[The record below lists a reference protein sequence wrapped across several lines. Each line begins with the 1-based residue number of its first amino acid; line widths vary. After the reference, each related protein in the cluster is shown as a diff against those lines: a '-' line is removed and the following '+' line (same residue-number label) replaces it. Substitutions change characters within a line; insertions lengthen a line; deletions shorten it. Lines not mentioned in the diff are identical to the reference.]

1 MSGES
6 TRFRYRAGPSGIF
19 SSALALL
26 GALIAFVESRAA
38 LIAQESKTAFVQF
51 AIAAACLIAALM
63 LLAFGYVF
71 LVASAIVGIAHL
83 AQISWLWTAL
93 IAAGVHFILALFLLL
108 IVRNRVTKPLFRE
121 TAAELKEDRE
131 WLREIA
137 TNRRTN

>member
-93 IAAGVHFILALFLLL
+93 IAAGVHFILALLLLL

>member
-63 LLAFGYVF
+63 LLTFGYVF

-93 IAAGVHFILALFLLL
+93 IAAGVHFILALLLLL

>member
-93 IAAGVHFILALFLLL
+93 IAAGVHFIPALLLLL

>member
-6 TRFRYRAGPSGIF
+6 TRFRYRAGPNGIV

>member
-63 LLAFGYVF
+63 LLTFGYVF

-93 IAAGVHFILALFLLL
+93 IAAGVHFILALLLLL

-137 TNRRTN
+137 THRRTN